1 MKAKQITVEKM
12 DALLS
17 FLPLFE
23 APGQTFV
30 LRWAGG
36 EETESGDLTIPY
48 PVYREEVLQFFR
60 RAGQPCWSDYDY
72 EPRAAGRMVEDPAFI
87 ARASLEEIK
96 TMLTFC
102 VRGERF
108 TDGHWERM
116 LASGKIT
123 AILRRLAELRDE
135 LAAKN
140 T

>member
-1 MKAKQITVEKM
+1 MKAKQITVEKI

-23 APGQTFV
+23 VPGQTFV

-36 EETESGDLTIPY
+36 EETESGDLTIPF
-48 PVYREEVLQFFR
+48 PVYREEVVHFFR
-60 RAGQPCWSDYDY
+60 RAGQPCWSDYNYD
-72 EPRAAGRMVEDPAFI
+72 PRSAGRMVEDSAFI

-116 LASGKIT
+116 LASGKI
-123 AILRRLAELRDE
+123 ASILRRLAELRDGLE
-135 LAAKN
+135 AGNA
-140 T
+140 

>member
-1 MKAKQITVEKM
+1 MCC
-12 DALLS
+12 
-17 FLPLFE
+17 
-23 APGQTFV
+23 
-30 LRWAGG
+30 AGRE